1 MHSSQKSLSRLLRMG
16 FLSSLMLTNTT
27 IGLLLRRSRRK
38 LWKILGRSSLRR
50 GNKTMNKNS
59 INEIVGMSDREL
71 RKLEKE
77 QGWKEPSEKEIK
89 KVLKKHE
96 ENLQKK

>member
-1 MHSSQKSLSRLLRMG
+1 
-16 FLSSLMLTNTT
+16 
-27 IGLLLRRSRRK
+27 
-38 LWKILGRSSLRR
+38 
-50 GNKTMNKNS
+50 MNKNS

-96 ENLQKK
+96 ENLQKKKR